1 MRKQAYYIVTCI
13 TLYRLLS
20 APLLVYFILEKRLPL
35 FTFLLGLS
43 FLTDA
48 VDGAIARKYKVTSV
62 LGARL
67 DSLADDLTIAAAIIG
82 AIVFKPE
89 FLKQELTFLILPT
102 ALFLFQMFLAFTRYG
117 KPSSFHTYGAK
128 SAAVLQ
134 GIFLLLLFFLPR
146 PVYVLLYAT
155 VFVTGAELIEE
166 IIMTL
171 LLPRWEADVK
181 GLYWVL
187 KRKHGGK

>member
-20 APLLVYFILEKRLPL
+20 APLLVYFILDKRLLL
-35 FTFLLGLS
+35 FAFLLGLS

-48 VDGAIARKYKVTSV
+48 VDGALARKYKVTSV

-67 DSLADDLTIAAAIIG
+67 DSVADDLTIAAAIIG

-89 FLKQELTFLILPT
+89 FLKQELTILIFPT
-102 ALFLFQMFLAFTRYG
+102 ALFLFQMFLAFRRYG
-117 KPSSFHTYGAK
+117 KQSSFHTYGAK
-128 SAAVLQ
+128 TAAVLQ

-146 PVYVLLYAT
+146 PVYVLFYTT
-155 VFVTGAELIEE
+155 VFVTSAELIEE

-187 KRKHGGK
+187 KRKQEGK